1 LPQSFSF
8 PAPFV
13 TILVPITLFGWI
25 FVAIIMFAVL
35 PARRAVLAAY
45 ILAWLFLPQ
54 AGIDVPGLPDVDK
67 VNATSL
73 GALIGIVLFDA
84 RRLQQF
90 RPSWVDIPMCV
101 WCLASIPSAL
111 TNPLPPEATSQLY
124 DGISGVVK
132 DFLTWGAPYLVGRLY
147 LNDLI
152 ALRELAIGIVLGGLI
167 YIPLCLFELRMSPC
181 LHLWVYGYHPSSFE
195 MAIRFGGYRPM
206 VFMQHGLMLGMWMA
220 SASLIA
226 VWLWRTGSLRR
237 VHGVPLGLLA
247 LGLIIVTILCK
258 SVGAI
263 ALLAFGLAA
272 MYAVRNVRSTA
283 VILVLVAI
291 PVLYMF
297 LRAERIWSGQ
307 ELVHLAAMISEER
320 ADSLL
325 GRFENE
331 DLIAQKAAQKP
342 LFGWGGWGAWR
353 VKDEFGRDITVSD
366 GMWVIALG
374 EKGLV
379 GLTSLS
385 ALVLLP
391 IVLLAWRV
399 RARQWS
405 TAWAAAPAALA
416 MLLLLY
422 ALDNLLNAMMN
433 PVYFLA
439 AGGLSGLYLAFPR
452 IKEAARQAHLAWWQQ
467 QQALLEQI
475 HAEEEA
481 AGEAHPAASLLALEG
496 RSIPGDLANPW
507 RRRTGR

>member
-1 LPQSFSF
+1 M
-8 PAPFV
+8 
-13 TILVPITLFGWI
+13 TILVPISLIGWI

-54 AGIDVPGLPDVDK
+54 AGIDVPGLPDIDK
-67 VNATSL
+67 INATSL
-73 GALIGIVLFDA
+73 GALIGIVLFDSK
-84 RRLQQF
+84 RLQQF
-90 RPSWVDIPMCV
+90 RPSWIDIPMVV

-124 DGISGVVK
+124 DGMSGVVK

-152 ALRELAIGIVLGGLI
+152 ALRELAIAVMLGGLA
-167 YIPLCLFELRMSPC
+167 YAPLCLFELRMSPC

-220 SASLIA
+220 SASLVA
-226 VWLWRTGSLRR
+226 VWLWQTGSLRR
-237 VHGVPLGLLA
+237 VYGIPMAPVAFGLVV
-247 LGLIIVTILCK
+247 VTLMCK
-258 SVGAI
+258 SLGAI
-263 ALLAFGLAA
+263 ALLLLGLGA
-272 MYAVRNVRSTA
+272 MYTIRQVRTSA
-283 VILVLVAI
+283 IVILLAAI

-297 LRAERIWSGQ
+297 VRAERLWSGG
-307 ELVHLAAMISEER
+307 ELVQLAAMVSNER

-331 DLIAQKAAQKP
+331 DLIAAKAAQKP

-391 IVLLAWRV
+391 IILLVRRV
-399 RARQWS
+399 PARQWS
-405 TAWAAAPAALA
+405 SAWAAAPAVLA
-416 MLLLLY
+416 ILLLLY

-452 IKEAARQAHLAWWQQ
+452 IKEAARQAQLAWMQQ
-467 QQALLEQI
+467 QHEIAEQWLQD
-475 HAEEEA
+475 ASDK
-481 AGEAHPAASLLALEG
+481 GQPQPAASWIAVESMTAK
-496 RSIPGDLANPW
+496 RESANRW
-507 RRRTGR
+507 RRRNGR

>member
-1 LPQSFSF
+1 M
-8 PAPFV
+8 
-13 TILVPITLFGWI
+13 TILVPITLIGWI

-54 AGIDVPGLPDVDK
+54 AGIDIPGLPDLDK

-73 GALIGIVLFDA
+73 GALIGITIFDA
-84 RRLQQF
+84 KRLQQF
-90 RPSWVDIPMCV
+90 RPSWVDVPMLV

-124 DGISGVVK
+124 DGLSGVVK
-132 DFLTWGAPYLVGRLY
+132 DFLTWGAPYLVGRLC
-147 LNDLI
+147 LNDLP

-167 YIPLCLFELRMSPC
+167 YVPLCLFELRMSPC

-220 SASLIA
+220 SAALVA
-226 VWLWRTGSLRR
+226 VWLWQTGSLRR
-237 VHGVPLGLLA
+237 LYGFPIGPLA
-247 LGLIIVTILCK
+247 AGLIAVTILCK
-258 SVGAI
+258 SLGAI
-263 ALLAFGLAA
+263 ALLLFGLGA
-272 MYAVRNVRSTA
+272 MYAIRHVRSTA
-283 VILVLVAI
+283 IILALVSI

-297 LRAERIWSGQ
+297 VRAERIWSGQ
-307 ELVHLAAMISEER
+307 ELVELAAMISDER

-331 DLIAQKAAQKP
+331 DLIAEKAAQKP

-391 IVLLAWRV
+391 IVLLARRV
-399 RARQWS
+399 PARQWS
-405 TAWAAAPAALA
+405 TAWAAAPAVLA

-439 AGGLSGLYLAFPR
+439 AGGLSGLYPAFPR
-452 IKEAARQAHLAWWQQ
+452 IKEAARQAHVAWLRQQ
-467 QQALLEQI
+467 QEFAEQQSREHDAI
-475 HAEEEA
+475 EGGAQ
-481 AGEAHPAASLLALEG
+481 PAASLVAVHG
-496 RSIPGDLANPW
+496 RLKRYGA
-507 RRRTGR
+507 